1 MAGFFLFSSL
11 LAPVICLCT
20 LCLILSLLLSTNC
33 CLSTMMMMMMMLLLL
48 LLLFSCDGSIS
59 VDPMAFLCFLPIHPF
74 LIIYSCAFCLGM
86 GNGNDGAGC
95 QLWLLSFCYLLLFPF
110 SLVLFSFFSPF
121 CFPLLKNI
129 PYDGSCCFCCYFMLT
144 LMKGFYR
151 VLNCNSLFYILFLQP
166 VIF

>member
-1 MAGFFLFSSL
+1 MKMKQQLNRRFKGRSCPAFFFLFSSL

-33 CLSTMMMMMMMLLLL
+33 CLSMMMMMLLLLLL

-74 LIIYSCAFCLGM
+74 IIYICASCLGM

-121 CFPLLKNI
+121 FFF
-129 PYDGSCCFCCYFMLT
+129 SFT
-144 LMKGFYR
+144 
-151 VLNCNSLFYILFLQP
+151 
-166 VIF
+166 